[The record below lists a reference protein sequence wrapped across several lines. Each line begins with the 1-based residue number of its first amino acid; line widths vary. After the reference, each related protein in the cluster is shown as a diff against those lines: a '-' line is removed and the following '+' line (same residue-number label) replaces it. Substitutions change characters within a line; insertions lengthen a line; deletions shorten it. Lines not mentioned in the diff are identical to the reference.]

1 MKEQY
6 IRQVEKEL
14 KVPRNRKREILRDL
28 QEAFAS
34 ALEHG
39 ETEAQ
44 VIQRLGTP
52 KEFANSTAEQ
62 LGVDPVRGKKRK
74 QLLAGLLCLV
84 VAAAAFAGYAAGQL
98 SHAGGCHRPG
108 GRHDQYP
115 GDRGAGHSCARHPAG
130 GRDPLCLRGL
140 GFPPAGGGPKQ
151 GTTMKRWTLLGTLLL
166 ALFLSGCGQPAGQTD
181 AVPPVNT
188 ASPQASCF

>member
-74 QLLAGLLCLV
+74 QLLAGLLCLCLLYTSYIALAAV
-84 VAAAAFAGYAAGQL
+84 IFGRYKPTGIMAAAMIFM
-98 SHAGGCHRPG
+98 GGNVLANILMVNGSNIP
-108 GRHDQYP
+108 YNF
-115 GDRGAGHSCARHPAG
+115 
-130 GRDPLCLRGL
+130 LTCLLYTSR
-140 GFPPAGGGPKQ
+140 
-151 GTTMKRWTLLGTLLL
+151 
-166 ALFLSGCGQPAGQTD
+166 C
-181 AVPPVNT
+181 V
-188 ASPQASCF
+188 

>member
-62 LGVDPVRGKKRK
+62 LGVDPARGKKRK

-98 SHAGGCHRPG
+98 S
-108 GRHDQYP
+108 QT
-115 GDRGAGHSCARHPAG
+115 PADAIG
-130 GRDPLCLRGL
+130 QADAMTNIQVTGGL
-140 GFPPAGGGPKQ
+140 GIPAPGI
-151 GTTMKRWTLLGTLLL
+151 LL
-166 ALFLSGCGQPAGQTD
+166 AAGILFACGALVFLLRAVGQ
-181 AVPPVNT
+181 NRG
-188 ASPQASCF
+188 QR

>member
-98 SHAGGCHRPG
+98 SQTPADAIGQADAMTNIQVTGGLAFLRPASCWRPG
-108 GRHDQYP
+108 
-115 GDRGAGHSCARHPAG
+115 SSLPAG
-130 GRDPLCLRGL
+130 PWFSSCGRLVKTGDNDETLYDPMGPVAGPFPKWLR
-140 GFPPAGGGPKQ
+140 PDSRANRCRAG
-151 GTTMKRWTLLGTLLL
+151 
-166 ALFLSGCGQPAGQTD
+166 C
-181 AVPPVNT
+181 
-188 ASPQASCF
+188 

>member
-14 KVPRNRKREILRDL
+14 KAPRKIKGEVLRDL

-52 KEFANSTAEQ
+52 KEFANSAAEQ
-62 LGVDPVRGKKRK
+62 LGLDPARGKRRK
-74 QLLAGLLCLV
+74 QLLAGLLCLLA
-84 VAAAAFAGYAAGQL
+84 AAAAFAGYAAGQL
-98 SHAGGCHRPG
+98 S
-108 GRHDQYP
+108 QT
-115 GDRGAGHSCARHPAG
+115 PADAMTNIQVTG
-130 GRDPLCLRGL
+130 GL
-140 GFPPAGGGPKQ
+140 GIQAPGI
-151 GTTMKRWTLLGTLLL
+151 LLGIGIVFVCGAL
-166 ALFLSGCGQPAGQTD
+166 AFILRAVGQNRGQR
-181 AVPPVNT
+181 
-188 ASPQASCF
+188 

>member
-1 MKEQY
+1 M
-6 IRQVEKEL
+6 
-14 KVPRNRKREILRDL
+14 RDL

-98 SHAGGCHRPG
+98 S
-108 GRHDQYP
+108 QT
-115 GDRGAGHSCARHPAG
+115 PADAIG
-130 GRDPLCLRGL
+130 QADAMTNIQVTGGL
-140 GFPPAGGGPKQ
+140 GIPAPGI
-151 GTTMKRWTLLGTLLL
+151 LLGIGIVFVCGALAFILRAVGKTGDNDETLYDPMGPVAGPFPKWLRPDSR
-166 ALFLSGCGQPAGQTD
+166 ANRCRAGC
-181 AVPPVNT
+181 
-188 ASPQASCF
+188 

>member
-74 QLLAGLLCLV
+74 QLLAGLLCLL

-98 SHAGGCHRPG
+98 S
-108 GRHDQYP
+108 QT
-115 GDRGAGHSCARHPAG
+115 PADAIG
-130 GRDPLCLRGL
+130 QADAMTNIQVTGGL
-140 GFPPAGGGPKQ
+140 GIPAPGI
-151 GTTMKRWTLLGTLLL
+151 LL
-166 ALFLSGCGQPAGQTD
+166 AAGILFACGALVFLLRAVGQ
-181 AVPPVNT
+181 NRG
-188 ASPQASCF
+188 QR

>member
-6 IRQVEKEL
+6 IRQVVKEL
-14 KVPRNRKREILRDL
+14 KAPRKIKGEILRDL

-98 SHAGGCHRPG
+98 S
-108 GRHDQYP
+108 QT
-115 GDRGAGHSCARHPAG
+115 PADAIG
-130 GRDPLCLRGL
+130 QADAMTNIQVTGGL
-140 GFPPAGGGPKQ
+140 GIHTPGI
-151 GTTMKRWTLLGTLLL
+151 LL
-166 ALFLSGCGQPAGQTD
+166 AAGILFACGALAFILRAVGKNRGQR
-181 AVPPVNT
+181 
-188 ASPQASCF
+188 

>member
-74 QLLAGLLCLV
+74 Q
-84 VAAAAFAGYAAGQL
+84 
-98 SHAGGCHRPG
+98 P
-108 GRHDQYP
+108 
-115 GDRGAGHSCARHPAG
+115 
-130 GRDPLCLRGL
+130 
-140 GFPPAGGGPKQ
+140 
-151 GTTMKRWTLLGTLLL
+151 
-166 ALFLSGCGQPAGQTD
+166 
-181 AVPPVNT
+181 
-188 ASPQASCF
+188 

>member
-98 SHAGGCHRPG
+98 S
-108 GRHDQYP
+108 QT
-115 GDRGAGHSCARHPAG
+115 PADAMTNIQVTG
-130 GRDPLCLRGL
+130 GL
-140 GFPPAGGGPKQ
+140 GIPAPGI
-151 GTTMKRWTLLGTLLL
+151 LL
-166 ALFLSGCGQPAGQTD
+166 AAGILFACGALVFLLRAVGQ
-181 AVPPVNT
+181 NRG
-188 ASPQASCF
+188 QR

>member
-115 GDRGAGHSCARHPAG
+115 GDRG
-130 GRDPLCLRGL
+130 L
-140 GFPPAGGGPKQ
+140 GIPVPGI
-151 GTTMKRWTLLGTLLL
+151 LL
-166 ALFLSGCGQPAGQTD
+166 AAGILFACGALVFLLRAVGQ
-181 AVPPVNT
+181 NRG
-188 ASPQASCF
+188 QR

>member
-14 KVPRNRKREILRDL
+14 KAPRKIKGEVLRDL

-52 KEFANSTAEQ
+52 KEFANSAAEQ
-62 LGVDPVRGKKRK
+62 LGLDPARGKRRK
-74 QLLAGLLCLV
+74 QLLACLL
-84 VAAAAFAGYAAGQL
+84 
-98 SHAGGCHRPG
+98 RPL
-108 GRHDQYP
+108 RLPAMPP
-115 GDRGAGHSCARHPAG
+115 GSFPKRRRMPSARRTP
-130 GRDPLCLRGL
+130 
-140 GFPPAGGGPKQ
+140 
-151 GTTMKRWTLLGTLLL
+151 
-166 ALFLSGCGQPAGQTD
+166 
-181 AVPPVNT
+181 
-188 ASPQASCF
+188 